1 MILYYLCLIL
11 ELSRAKSVL
20 LYLVI
25 SVEIMSVNICRIS
38 ILFTSVMN
46 TQLSAVYIY
55 KYQVKTISSTSLL
68 TFNTIS
74 TSTFL
79 VANSHSSNSSSW
91 SLCMSVGLSPD
102 VWQHFHL
109 VHYLN
114 YLKLSLSN
122 CSFGTFSTLV
132 LSLSF
137 KCIHWSMK
145 PNKGF
150 KQLKTHL
157 FATGGFLNFLVF
169 VKLTTKF

>member
-79 VANSHSSNSSSW
+79 VAKQ
-91 SLCMSVGLSPD
+91 LQQTPD
-102 VWQHFHL
+102 PAVRHIFGRFYFHL
-109 VHYLN
+109 ESFQPCSGLEQ
-114 YLKLSLSN
+114 LSEPALWWVAEA
-122 CSFGTFSTLV
+122 CR
-132 LSLSF
+132 
-137 KCIHWSMK
+137 
-145 PNKGF
+145 
-150 KQLKTHL
+150 
-157 FATGGFLNFLVF
+157 
-169 VKLTTKF
+169 